1 MHVRKW
7 THLAR
12 RVIPCQSCGAVI
24 VAAGSARR
32 MAGVD
37 KIMADLGGEPLLVR
51 TVRAFQETAVVK
63 QIVIV
68 TRPNLIGPVSAACEA
83 AGFSKVKA
91 VITGGD
97 TRQASVQLG
106 LAALS
111 GVRLAAVQD
120 GARPFVTPQLIDRVV
135 RAANTYG
142 AAAPAIGVK
151 DTVKVAKG
159 GLVVRTPDR
168 STLFA
173 VQTPQ
178 AFDFDLLRGALS
190 QAEKDGAAVTDD
202 CSSRSTAAG
211 HEGPAGGGR
220 GRELQGDHPAGPAP
234 GPGYCAGGFDM
245 RIGHGYDVH
254 RLTAGRKLILGGV
267 EIPFEL
273 GLEGHSDADVLLH
286 AVMDALLGAAGLG
299 DIGQHFPDTDPRYKG
314 ISSRKLLALVGE
326 KLYWAGYE
334 VCNVDVTM
342 IAQRPKLRG
351 YISQMEENIADTLGL
366 DPEQVNVKATTEEGL
381 GFTGA
386 GEGMACHAVCLLE
399 RL

>member
-68 TRPNLIGPVSAACEA
+68 TRPNLIGPVSAVCEA

-120 GARPFVTPQLIDRVV
+120 GARPLVTPELIDDVAEQ
-135 RAANTYG
+135 AARCG
-142 AAAPAIGVK
+142 AAAPAVAVK
-151 DTVKVAKG
+151 DTIKAVSAG
-159 GLVVRTPDR
+159 DVVERTLDR
-168 STLFA
+168 SALRA
-173 VQTPQ
+173 IQTPQ
-178 AFDFDLLRGALS
+178 VFQADLLKAALQSALESGA
-190 QAEKDGAAVTDD
+190 EVTDD
-202 CSSRSTAAG
+202 CGAVERLGKTVYLT
-211 HEGPAGGGR
+211 EGDEANLKITTPT
-220 GRELQGDHPAGPAP
+220 D
-234 GPGYCAGGFDM
+234 
-245 RIGHGYDVH
+245 
-254 RLTAGRKLILGGV
+254 LIL
-267 EIPFEL
+267 
-273 GLEGHSDADVLLH
+273 AQ
-286 AVMDALLGAAGLG
+286 ALLRA
-299 DIGQHFPDTDPRYKG
+299 R
-314 ISSRKLLALVGE
+314 
-326 KLYWAGYE
+326 
-334 VCNVDVTM
+334 
-342 IAQRPKLRG
+342 
-351 YISQMEENIADTLGL
+351 
-366 DPEQVNVKATTEEGL
+366 EEGL
-381 GFTGA
+381 
-386 GEGMACHAVCLLE
+386 
-399 RL
+399 

>member
-12 RVIPCQSCGAVI
+12 RVIPCQSCGAAI

-68 TRPNLIGPVSAACEA
+68 TRPNLIGPVSAVCEA

-202 CSSRSTAAG
+202 CSAVERLG
-211 HEGPAGGGR
+211 MKVRLVEGEEENFKVTTRQDLLLAR
-220 GRELQGDHPAGPAP
+220 AIVQGD
-234 GPGYCAGGFDM
+234 
-245 RIGHGYDVH
+245 
-254 RLTAGRKLILGGV
+254 LT
-267 EIPFEL
+267 
-273 GLEGHSDADVLLH
+273 
-286 AVMDALLGAAGLG
+286 
-299 DIGQHFPDTDPRYKG
+299 
-314 ISSRKLLALVGE
+314 
-326 KLYWAGYE
+326 
-334 VCNVDVTM
+334 
-342 IAQRPKLRG
+342 
-351 YISQMEENIADTLGL
+351 
-366 DPEQVNVKATTEEGL
+366 
-381 GFTGA
+381 
-386 GEGMACHAVCLLE
+386 
-399 RL
+399 

>member
-68 TRPNLIGPVSAACEA
+68 TRPNLIGPVSAVCEA

-111 GVRLAAVQD
+111 
-120 GARPFVTPQLIDRVV
+120 
-135 RAANTYG
+135 G

-202 CSSRSTAAG
+202 CSAVERLG
-211 HEGPAGGGR
+211 MKVRLVEGEEENFKVTTRQDLLLAR
-220 GRELQGDHPAGPAP
+220 AIVQGD
-234 GPGYCAGGFDM
+234 
-245 RIGHGYDVH
+245 
-254 RLTAGRKLILGGV
+254 LT
-267 EIPFEL
+267 
-273 GLEGHSDADVLLH
+273 
-286 AVMDALLGAAGLG
+286 
-299 DIGQHFPDTDPRYKG
+299 
-314 ISSRKLLALVGE
+314 
-326 KLYWAGYE
+326 
-334 VCNVDVTM
+334 
-342 IAQRPKLRG
+342 
-351 YISQMEENIADTLGL
+351 
-366 DPEQVNVKATTEEGL
+366 
-381 GFTGA
+381 
-386 GEGMACHAVCLLE
+386 
-399 RL
+399 